1 MTSLALALALLFPL
15 HSHTQAEQKEWKAEW
30 VERVRTEKL
39 TPKLLGEYLDFQ
51 ERHAPRVVND
61 PSPLTSS
68 TTSAVDRGM
77 GPGVE
82 QWRGLV
88 SAYPWDTNTALCL
101 MSYESGGNPNARNP
115 SSGASG
121 LMQVLPSWAPKFGV
135 SVDALFDP
143 VVNLEISYALYADGG
158 WGHWSPWNRGL
169 CR

>member
-1 MTSLALALALLFPL
+1 MALLMVVALPAQA
-15 HSHTQAEQKEWKAEW
+15 HTGAEQREWKAEW
-30 VERVRTEKL
+30 VERVQKEKL
-39 TPKLLGEYLDFQ
+39 TRTLLAEYLDFQ
-51 ERHAPRVVND
+51 ERHAPPVVVR
-61 PSPLTSS
+61 PESS
-68 TTSAVDRGM
+68 GSSVNRSM
-77 GPGVE
+77 GSNVE

-88 SAYPWDTNTALCL
+88 SAYPWDANTALCL

-135 SVDALFDP
+135 STDALFDP
-143 VVNLEISYALYADGG
+143 VTNLEISYALYADGG